1 MTVPVRMDV
10 VTDRI
15 RMVVCDDHTLVR
27 EGLRRVLLEDP
38 AIDVIADVGTAA
50 DAIEAC
56 RRHRPDIV
64 LLDVTLPD
72 GSGIAAIQKITE
84 ASPDSRILMLTMHED
99 VAYLREAFAEGAMGY
114 VLKAAADVELLHAVH
129 EVRRGVRYVHPTLG
143 AALLEP
149 PPPAAGEGALVSNLS
164 EREKE
169 ILRYLSLGYTNPE
182 MAEMLSLS
190 VRTVETYRWRLQ
202 QKVGLRSRA
211 ELVRLARE
219 AGLVQ

>member
-1 MTVPVRMDV
+1 MTAAAEIVE
-10 VTDRI
+10 RI

-27 EGLRRVLLEDP
+27 EGLRRVLSEDP
-38 AIDVIADVGTAA
+38 AIDVIADVGTAF
-50 DAIEAC
+50 DVVEAC

-72 GSGIAAIQKITE
+72 GSGIAAIQRIVE

-129 EVRRGVRYVHPTLG
+129 EVQRGVRYVHPTLG
-143 AALLEP
+143 AALLAP
-149 PPPAAGEGALVSNLS
+149 QPTPTGEGALVSNLS

>member
-1 MTVPVRMDV
+1 MDV

-27 EGLRRVLLEDP
+27 EGLRRVLMEDP
-38 AIDVIADVGTAA
+38 SIDVIADVGTAA
-50 DAIEAC
+50 DAVEAC

-72 GSGIAAIQKITE
+72 GSGIAAIGKIAE
-84 ASPDSRILMLTMHED
+84 VSPDSRILMLTMHED

-149 PPPAAGEGALVSNLS
+149 PAPAAGEGALVSNLS

>member
-1 MTVPVRMDV
+1 MP
-10 VTDRI
+10 DRI

-38 AIDVIADVGTAA
+38 AIDVIADVGTSA
-50 DAIEAC
+50 DVIEAC

-84 ASPDSRILMLTMHED
+84 VSPDSRILMLTMHED

-149 PPPAAGEGALVSNLS
+149 PPVQAGEGALVSNLS